1 MHSSVDEANNA
12 VRLDLDDLG
21 GEIALLDWGYACD
34 AEPAISPPN
43 RNLQVEKL
51 MNGSVNVVLLQQS
64 KNQTNRLSK
73 RLTLLENNEFIKPLL
88 GDCKDP
94 VLADIQDIPKICNNI
109 QEDWRTVGL
118 NRMTAWNLANCIQ
131 ERMKGHVDGSIKGH
145 GAQVSQ
151 LYVHEETF
159 ILSTSIQLTIIQT
172 CHRLISL

>member
-1 MHSSVDEANNA
+1 MHSSFDEANNA

-51 MNGSVNVVLLQQS
+51 MSGSVNVVLLQQS

-94 VLADIQDIPKICNNI
+94 VLADIKDIPKICNDI

-151 LYVHEETF
+151 LYSYRYKRRL
-159 ILSTSIQLTIIQT
+159 LSFQRSFNPPSFKLAID
-172 CHRLISL
+172 